1 MDIVCIRNDCGR
13 RRRRSSNGGGRGG
26 GGGGGATS
34 WYRVLCSYFASHH
47 LRPCSLGQRSS
58 ILRPTLA
65 TSMTITTVPVFG
77 YVRCRRGI
85 AHCPGLKGRQQ
96 YLWLK
101 TQRRQRRRRS
111 RLRRSRHSCVPC
123 HGPNLRRAASF
134 YSAPSDCAAM
144 RSFLINQR
152 IVLLRASKQ
161 ASVLISAAIA
171 SPRAHPPPLAGCAS
185 RLLAFSLF
193 FFFPLPAARN

>member
-1 MDIVCIRNDCGR
+1 M
-13 RRRRSSNGGGRGG
+13 
-26 GGGGGATS
+26 
-34 WYRVLCSYFASHH
+34 CSYFASHH

-85 AHCPGLKGRQQ
+85 GHCPGLKGRRQ

-123 HGPNLRRAASF
+123 RGLNLRRAASF

-152 IVLLRASKQ
+152 IVLLRASER
-161 ASVLISAAIA
+161 ASFRSHQRRNCIPPCTPTTACWLCIA
-171 SPRAHPPPLAGCAS
+171 SLGVFLIFLLPLACS
-185 RLLAFSLF
+185 SKLALRMM
-193 FFFPLPAARN
+193 A